1 MWTTLELGVQLAMVS
16 CGNIPLLGPFA
27 ALHNKSGT
35 EHKKHKK
42 RTQEAQEE
50 QKNLRFEFLLVPFV
64 PLVFRPLNRCA
75 KPPLPRRGISPPF
88 KVARYDQH
96 QFGNTQSILVEDA
109 LNFAHVL
116 GLGESQHH
124 EDSGV
129 GRQHSLNGDDR
140 KRVTPWSR

>member
-1 MWTTLELGVQLAMVS
+1 MSDPPTQYECLDSISAVFRSAIKKRQNLMWTTLELGVQLAMVS

-50 QKNLRFEFLLVPFV
+50 QKNLQFEFLLVPFV
-64 PLVFRPLNRCA
+64 PLVFRSLNRCA

-96 QFGNTQSILVEDA
+96 
-109 LNFAHVL
+109 
-116 GLGESQHH
+116 
-124 EDSGV
+124 
-129 GRQHSLNGDDR
+129 
-140 KRVTPWSR
+140 